1 MVTVG
6 DSKVT
11 KCFFLVATA
20 AMSRSRMQTW
30 AAKFLGK
37 MDSQLKSKSHLKIG
51 CLEDFKVTNLEI
63 FFFNYLVDLKY
74 VGTTV

>member
-11 KCFFLVATA
+11 KCFFLVAAA
-20 AMSRSRMQTW
+20 AMRMQTW
-30 AAKFLGK
+30 AAKVLGK
-37 MDSQLKSKSHLKIG
+37 MDSQLKFKSHLKTG
-51 CLEDFKVTNLEI
+51 CLEDFKVTNLEN
-63 FFFNYLVDLKY
+63 FFFNYLLDLKY